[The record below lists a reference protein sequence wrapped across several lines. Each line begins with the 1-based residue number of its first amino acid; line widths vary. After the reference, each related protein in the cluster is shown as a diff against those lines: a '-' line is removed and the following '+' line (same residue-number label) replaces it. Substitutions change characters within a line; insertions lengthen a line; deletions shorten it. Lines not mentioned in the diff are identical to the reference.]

1 MCLTH
6 LNTKR
11 LTGKNIDVLIRFSSF
26 ALCLQKLACALNE
39 RVVLPQH
46 IQPYVFTNLSWDN
59 IDRLEA
65 TVTGAGKRFQ
75 DAGLGDLCVESG
87 ILAGGSVAGV
97 FEGKAYKRGVR
108 VHKCVLEALLC
119 MI

>member
-1 MCLTH
+1 MCYHATFYHAPSDL
-6 LNTKR
+6 K
-11 LTGKNIDVLIRFSSF
+11 F
-26 ALCLQKLACALNE
+26 E
-39 RVVLPQH
+39 EH

-108 VHKCVLEALLC
+108 VHKCVLEALLR
-119 MI
+119 MIWQ